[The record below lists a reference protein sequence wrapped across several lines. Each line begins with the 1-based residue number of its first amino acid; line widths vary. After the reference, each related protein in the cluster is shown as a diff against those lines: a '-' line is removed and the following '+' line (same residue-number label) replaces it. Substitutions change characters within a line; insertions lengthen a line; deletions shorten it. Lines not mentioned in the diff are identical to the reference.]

1 MALAT
6 ICPHCHTTFRVAS
19 DQLKLRGGIVRC
31 GACNEVFDGAA
42 ALVDLDAIPV
52 QPPAPAAADAGSP
65 AVEQEAQVQPERQPD
80 FRHDPKP
87 QSAPDA
93 DADPFGLPDAGPQPD
108 HGAESLPILHSVV
121 EAAPETPV
129 YQLDFDTTLDEAPA
143 PAAATSTP
151 APDRPDE
158 PAADEHLV
166 ALPPPEDFDDDEDLA
181 AAPAPSAV
189 TPPAPPS
196 RPRAGAVDS
205 LAPLLTRASAA
216 AEDRPGAPLPAGP
229 AAGPSTLMQAGQAKT
244 ARRNAAAEARKKAA
258 ESRPAAPIPASPP
271 PPPVEDEPEFVRS
284 SRLREETGATRR
296 RLMGVGAAVLALL
309 LLAQSVSTFRN
320 VLAARYPAARPALAG
335 ACAVIGCR
343 IELPAQIDALAVETG
358 ELQALDANGTFSFT
372 TLLRNQGELV
382 QAWPHLELDLTDAND
397 KPLVRRVFTP
407 ADYLPPGSAPAKGFA
422 ARSEQPV
429 KLYFQLNQI
438 KASGYHLAI
447 FYP

>member
-52 QPPAPAAADAGSP
+52 QPPAPAATDAGSP
-65 AVEQEAQVQPERQPD
+65 AREQEAQVQPELLPELQ
-80 FRHDPKP
+80 P
-87 QSAPDA
+87 QSAPAADT

-108 HGAESLPILHSVV
+108 HGAESLPVLHSVV
-121 EAAPETPV
+121 EATPETTV
-129 YQLDFDTTLDEAPA
+129 YQLDFDTTLDEAP
-143 PAAATSTP
+143 SP
-151 APDRPDE
+151 APDQHE
-158 PAADEHLV
+158 QPAAVEHLV
-166 ALPPPEDFDDDEDLA
+166 ALPPPDDFDDDEAFA
-181 AAPAPSAV
+181 AAPVSAPA
-189 TPPAPPS
+189 PAPPPPPPS
-196 RPRAGAVDS
+196 RARAGAVDS

-258 ESRPAAPIPASPP
+258 ESRPAAPIPAPPP

-335 ACAVIGCR
+335 ACAVIGCK